1 MKKDRIVVGQQHIG
15 HVVGI
20 GVAVDIDDGG
30 SSWNAM
36 VVKTTHG
43 VEIVCGESS

>member
-1 MKKDRIVVGQQHIG
+1 MVGQQHIG